1 MGTSQGFILLKNNGF
16 TPETLRERMTRRPAP
31 SEEEA
36 WLLRVTGAPHRSP
49 EVVAFREDAAWL
61 PYFEG
66 WRCEGCFCSGRE
78 LRELSERFAVPA
90 LAFFHCDSDVL
101 FLSYCDAAAQ
111 IVYDYAKPN
120 CPDLSEY
127 DLSGCQQETPMF
139 LLSLNGENG
148 APNLEEARRLKE
160 IWNEEG
166 LIFSDDRM
174 EHLLGLL
181 DMQVMYVEEDIPN
194 GFTRVSL

>member
-1 MGTSQGFILLKNNGF
+1 
-16 TPETLRERMTRRPAP
+16 
-31 SEEEA
+31 
-36 WLLRVTGAPHRSP
+36 
-49 EVVAFREDAAWL
+49 
-61 PYFEG
+61 
-66 WRCEGCFCSGRE
+66 
-78 LRELSERFAVPA
+78 
-90 LAFFHCDSDVL
+90 
-101 FLSYCDAAAQ
+101 
-111 IVYDYAKPN
+111 
-120 CPDLSEY
+120 
-127 DLSGCQQETPMF
+127 MF